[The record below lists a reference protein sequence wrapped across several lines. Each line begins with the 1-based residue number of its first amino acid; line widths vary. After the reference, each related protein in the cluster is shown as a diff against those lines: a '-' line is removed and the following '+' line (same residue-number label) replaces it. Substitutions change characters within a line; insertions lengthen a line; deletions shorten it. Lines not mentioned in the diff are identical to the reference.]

1 MRSQLEQ
8 RIEKLRQEFDAGRRS
23 LADIEN
29 RQAEL
34 RSTLLRISGAIQ
46 VLEEI
51 LGEQA
56 VPSDANIKVVK
67 AS

>member
-23 LADIEN
+23 LADVEN

-56 VPSDANIKVVK
+56 APSDANIKVVK

>member
-1 MRSQLEQ
+1 MRPQLEQ
-8 RIEKLRQEFDAGRRS
+8 RIEQLRQEFDAGRRA
-23 LADIEN
+23 LTELEN
-29 RQAEL
+29 RQTEL

-51 LGEQA
+51 LDQPAAASET
-56 VPSDANIKVVK
+56 SIKVVK